1 LDVSEAIALSAV
13 ICEIYDASID
23 PSKWTTA
30 LAAACNFVGGFQAL
44 MFWQDAATGNVATLH
59 TYNDDPHYTRLYME
73 VYAPLNPVFPAA
85 IFNDVGAVLAAS
97 DMVPPSEMQR
107 TRFFKEWIAP
117 QGMGESFGIVLER
130 EATRAAFL
138 TVQMRESTVEE
149 ESRRRMTLLVPHFQR
164 AVAIGS
170 LFSREK
176 ETSAALT
183 ETVNRFDAG
192 VFLISR
198 NGQIV
203 FANSLGREMIEDGS
217 LLRASSD
224 ALRAANPEADKALR
238 ESFRAIEDEDPA
250 IGAQGITIPLSD
262 ASERRWIVN
271 VLPLVDGAR
280 RETGAA
286 YHAVAA
292 VFVRSSSSPNPTQI
306 ETLAKRYK
314 LTASEIRVAEAVL
327 RVSGNDAIATALGLS
342 RATVKTHLNR
352 IFRKTAARNQ
362 SELIKL
368 IAGL

>member
-1 LDVSEAIALSAV
+1 MDISEAEALSGV
-13 ICEIYDASID
+13 ICEIYDAALD
-23 PSKWTTA
+23 PVKWTTA
-30 LAAACNFVGGFQAL
+30 LQAACNFVGGYQAL
-44 MFWQDAATGNVATLH
+44 MFWQDAAANNVATLH
-59 TYNDDPHYTRLYME
+59 TYNDDPQYTRLYHE

-85 IFNDVGAVLAAS
+85 IFNDVGAVLTAR
-97 DMVPPSEMQR
+97 DLVPRSEMQR
-107 TRFFKEWIAP
+107 TRFFKEWVAP
-117 QGMGESFGIVLER
+117 QGMGDSYGIVLER
-130 EATRAAFL
+130 EASRAAFL
-138 TVQMRESTVEE
+138 TVQLRESTVSE
-149 ESRRRMTLLVPHFQR
+149 ESRHRMALLVPHFQR

-176 ETSAALT
+176 GNSAALT

-203 FANSLGREMIEDGS
+203 FANVLGREMIEDGS

-224 ALRAANPEADKALR
+224 ALRAANPEADRALR

-262 ASERRWIVN
+262 ASDRRWIAN

-280 RETGAA
+280 RQAGDT
-286 YHAVAA
+286 YHAIAA
-292 VFVRSSSSPNPTQI
+292 VFVRSSSSPNPTPI
-306 ETLAKRYK
+306 ETLAKLYK
-314 LTASEIRVAEAVL
+314 LTASEIRVAAAVL
-327 RVSGNDAIATALGLS
+327 RISGNDAIATALGLS

-362 SELIKL
+362 NELIKL